1 MKISFTKYNG
11 AGNDFIVIDDRLN
24 NLSLTKSQIFNI
36 CNRNVGI
43 GADGLILIKESNK
56 TDFKIHH
63 YTSDGNPGSLC
74 GNGSRCAILYAY
86 RNNIINK
93 HTEFEAFDGIHKAEI
108 INDELISMQM
118 KLNSRIIENDY
129 GIWVDTGSPHL
140 IVETANTDDLD
151 VRSTGRS
158 IRYNDYYKK
167 EGVNVNFVERISDE
181 VFKIRTYER
190 GVEDETRACGT
201 GSTASAI
208 CMNYIGKTRSNK
220 MKMKCLG
227 GDLEVKFLKRNKKYS
242 EISITG
248 PAKFVFEGIINI
260 RKQNYTTELQLKYL
274 QAM

>member
-1 MKISFTKYNG
+1 MKINFSKYNG
-11 AGNDFIVIDDRLN
+11 AGNDFIVIDDRENILH
-24 NLSLTKSQIFNI
+24 LTKSEIYNL

-43 GADGLILIKESNK
+43 GGDGLIIIKKSIK
-56 TDFKIHH
+56 TDFEILH
-63 YTSDGNPGSLC
+63 YTSDGNLGSLC

-93 HTEFEAFDGIHKAEI
+93 HSVFEAFDGIHKAEI
-108 INDELISMQM
+108 INDELITMQM
-118 KLNSRIIENDY
+118 KLNSRIVENEY

-140 IVETANTDDLD
+140 VVETTNTDELD
-151 VRSTGRS
+151 VKSEGRS
-158 IRYNDYYKK
+158 IRYNDYYKQ

-208 CMNYIGKTRSNK
+208 CMNYLGKTSSNK
-220 MKMKCLG
+220 IKMKCLG
-227 GDLEVKFLKRNKKYS
+227 GDLEVKFLKRSKTYS

-248 PAKFVFEGIINI
+248 PAKLVFEGTIGI
-260 RKQNYTTELQLKYL
+260 
-274 QAM
+274 